1 MNRGALERH
10 LRAQGCNV
18 KREGG
23 NHTIW
28 VNFANNLTAPIPRH
42 QDIKMGLVRKIC
54 KMLGV
59 LPPAG
64 R

>member
-10 LRAQGCNV
+10 LRAHGCNV
-18 KREGG
+18 KREGE
-23 NHTIW
+23 NYTIW
-28 VNFANNLTAPIPRH
+28 VNFASNLTAPIPRH
-42 QDIKMGLVRKIC
+42 QEIKIGLVHKIC

-59 LPPAG
+59 VPPAG